1 MSSRGGEKVIHPV
14 VVIEVNGVKCRALI
28 DTGASSS
35 YASAQLVDTLK
46 IKPYEVKYKKVEMLV
61 STLTARM
68 ETYKTTIASTSS
80 AYKLEVDFIKVEKGK
95 LLEVE
100 NPKYE
105 QIIGAYPH
113 LTGVKMDDM
122 DTKSELPIHAI
133 LGAGVYA
140 EIKLATQNWQPRGT
154 SGRKNEVGVDNPF
167 SWRRGG
173 YRTHAADT
181 DKSNGLRTV
190 MPIGCTGTG

>member
-100 NPKYE
+100 ILN
-105 QIIGAYPH
+105 
-113 LTGVKMDDM
+113 MN
-122 DTKSELPIHAI
+122 KSLEHTLI
-133 LGAGVYA
+133 
-140 EIKLATQNWQPRGT
+140 
-154 SGRKNEVGVDNPF
+154 
-167 SWRRGG
+167 
-173 YRTHAADT
+173 
-181 DKSNGLRTV
+181 
-190 MPIGCTGTG
+190 